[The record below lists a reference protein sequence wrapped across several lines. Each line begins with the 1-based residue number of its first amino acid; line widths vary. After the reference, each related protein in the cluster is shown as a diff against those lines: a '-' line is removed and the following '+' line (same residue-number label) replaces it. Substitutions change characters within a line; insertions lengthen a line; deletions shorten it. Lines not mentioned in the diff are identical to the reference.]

1 MVITNVRNYPAITV
15 LVSREFHQYRNA
27 GTVTSVQKRFC
38 LLAPGLDFAIRLVN
52 SVLNL
57 PDSQENFLGDSN
69 YIRDSYF
76 T

>member
-15 LVSREFHQYRNA
+15 LVSREFHQYRKA
-27 GTVTSVQKRFC
+27 RTVTSVQKRLC

-57 PDSQENFLGDSN
+57 PDSQENFWGDSN

>member
-27 GTVTSVQKRFC
+27 RTVTSEQKRFC

>member
-27 GTVTSVQKRFC
+27 RTVTSVQKSFC
-38 LLAPGLDFAIRLVN
+38 LLAPGLDFAIKLVN

-69 YIRDSYF
+69 SIRDSYF